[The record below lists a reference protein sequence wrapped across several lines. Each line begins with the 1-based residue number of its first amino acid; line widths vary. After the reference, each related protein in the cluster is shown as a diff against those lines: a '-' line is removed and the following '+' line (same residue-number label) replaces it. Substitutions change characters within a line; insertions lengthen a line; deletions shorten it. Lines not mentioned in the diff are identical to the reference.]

1 MFWTLPLAGALGGAL
16 LNRKNPLDG
25 ALIGGAAGGL
35 GALAAPSIAASFGA
49 AAPVA
54 AQTAAQAAPAAASV
68 ATEASAQ
75 PSMFGQAMGAL
86 DKYSKPIGVAA
97 NVAQVGQGRL
107 SQPQMQAPQL
117 QPRPGVDMSG
127 LLSPQDW
134 QQKSLARKQQ
144 QMAQMG
150 LLGGGY
156 GRIG

>member
-1 MFWTLPLAGALGGAL
+1 MFGSLFNSLGMIPDILMGKDPKKALTDNVAGVGTVLGLPMV
-16 LNRKNPLDG
+16 
-25 ALIGGAAGGL
+25 AA
-35 GALAAPSIAASFGA
+35 A
-49 AAPVA
+49 AAPASV
-54 AQTAAQAAPAAASV
+54 PAAGSS
-68 ATEASAQ
+68 T
-75 PSMFGQAMGAL
+75 PGFMGQALGAL

-97 NVAQVGQGRL
+97 TVAQVGQGLL